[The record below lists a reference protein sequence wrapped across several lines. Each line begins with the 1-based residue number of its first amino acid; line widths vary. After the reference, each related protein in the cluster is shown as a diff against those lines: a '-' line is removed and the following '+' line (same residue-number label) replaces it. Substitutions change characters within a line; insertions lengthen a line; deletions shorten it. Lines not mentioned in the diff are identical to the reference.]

1 MEEDAAVETL
11 GVRTTASAHTPGG
24 GRAVSV
30 VDTLNNSWTHIGE
43 VRERCLP
50 CRGKRKNG
58 RRTHATLVVDQ
69 TVHDEQRWRSVRQQL
84 LGQDGELSPSP
95 LPLPSSLQG
104 ALSISPIRFSY
115 PSTHPPDRT
124 KIQGDTAQKTLKS
137 ALDLLS

>member
-1 MEEDAAVETL
+1 MEEVAAVETM

-43 VRERCLP
+43 VLERFLP

-69 TVHDEQRWRSVRQQL
+69 TVHGEQRWRSVRQQVL
-84 LGQDGELSPSP
+84 CQGWELSPSP
-95 LPLPSSLQG
+95 LPLPFSLQG
-104 ALSISPIRFSY
+104 PLSISPTRFSY
-115 PSTHPPDRT
+115 PSTQPPDRT
-124 KIQGDTAQKTLKS
+124 KIQGDKMQMTPKS
-137 ALDLLS
+137 ALDLLT